1 MPPALPPLARR
12 TDRFFP
18 FYAME
23 LVKQALALEAQGRSV
38 INMSIGEPD
47 FTAPP
52 AVIEA
57 LIEAAQ
63 AGKTAYTQAFGITP
77 LREAIAHY
85 YKTEYGVEIAPE
97 RVVVTAGAS
106 AALTLAACALVNPG
120 DKVLLSD
127 PTYPCNSQYIN
138 AFDGV
143 PTLIP
148 VSPETRFQLTAE
160 LIDAHWSEGV
170 RGTLIA
176 SPANPTGT
184 SIPFEELGKIIETV
198 RAKGGFTIVD
208 EIYLGLTYDGH
219 ARSALEYG
227 DDIIVSNSFSK
238 FFNMTGWRLGWLI
251 VPPAFVS
258 IFEKLAQH
266 LFICPSALA
275 QHAALACFT
284 PESMAIYHQR
294 KDEFRARRNYIVP
307 ALKALGFGVPVE
319 PDGAFYVYLDC
330 SAFSTDSTHFAH
342 HMLQEIGVAMTPGL
356 DFGVDAPE
364 RYLRLSYATQMDQL
378 RDAVERM
385 RVWLPT
391 QRLGEGR

>member
-1 MPPALPPLARR
+1 MSPALPPLANR

-23 LVKQALALEAQGRSV
+23 LVKQAAALEVQGRSI

-52 AVIEA
+52 AVVEA
-57 LIEAAQ
+57 LIEAAK
-63 AGKTAYTQAFGITP
+63 AGKSAYTHAFGIAP
-77 LREAIAHY
+77 LREAISRY
-85 YKTEYGVEIAPE
+85 YKSEYGVDVAPE

-120 DKVLLSD
+120 DRVLLSD

-138 AFDGV
+138 AFDGL

-148 VSPETRFQLTAE
+148 VGPETRFQLTAD
-160 LIDAHWSEGV
+160 LIEANWSEGV

-198 RAKGGFTIVD
+198 RAKGGFSIVD
-208 EIYLGLTYDGH
+208 EIYLGLSYDGE
-219 ARSALEYG
+219 ARTALEYG

-238 FFNMTGWRLGWLI
+238 FFSMTGWRLGWLI

-258 IFEKLAQH
+258 TFEKLAQH

-284 PESMAIYHQR
+284 PESMNIYRQR
-294 KDEFRARRNYIVP
+294 KDEFKSRRDYIVP
-307 ALKALGFGVPVE
+307 ALKALGFGVPVD

-330 SAFSTDSTHFAH
+330 SAFSTDSSHFAH

-356 DFGVDAPE
+356 DFGMAEPQ
-364 RYLRLSYATQMDQL
+364 RYLRLSYATHLDRL
-378 RDAVERM
+378 REAVERM
-385 RVWLPT
+385 RVWLPS
-391 QRLGEGR
+391 QRIG

>member
-1 MPPALPPLARR
+1 MTTALPPLASR
-12 TDRFFP
+12 TDRFLP

-23 LVKQALALEAQGRSV
+23 LVKQATALEAQGRSI

-52 AVIEA
+52 AVVEA
-57 LIEAAQ
+57 LIEAAK

-77 LREAIAHY
+77 LRQAIADY
-85 YKTEYGVEIAPE
+85 YKTEYGVDIAPE

-148 VSPETRFQLTAE
+148 VGPETRFQLTAD
-160 LIDAHWSEGV
+160 LIETNWTDGV

-184 SIPFEELGKIIETV
+184 SIPFEELGKIIAGV

-208 EIYLGLTYDGH
+208 EIYLGLTYDGE
-219 ARSALEYG
+219 ARTALEYG
-227 DDIIVSNSFSK
+227 DNIIVSNSFSK

-258 IFEKLAQH
+258 TFEKLAQH

-284 PESMAIYHQR
+284 PESMAIYR
-294 KDEFRARRNYIVP
+294 SRREELRARRDYIVP

-330 SAFSTDSTHFAH
+330 SAFSRDSTRFAH
-342 HMLQEIGVAMTPGL
+342 HMLQEIGVALTPGL
-356 DFGVDAPE
+356 DFGLDQPQ
-364 RYLRLSYATQMDQL
+364 RYMRLSYATSLDKM
-378 RDAVERM
+378 REAVERM

-391 QRLGEGR
+391 QKIG

>member
-1 MPPALPPLARR
+1 MTTALPPLASR

-23 LVKQALALEAQGRSV
+23 LVKQAVALEAQGRSI

-52 AVIEA
+52 AVVAA
-57 LIEAAQ
+57 LIEAAK

-77 LREAIAHY
+77 LREAIARY
-85 YKTEYGVEIAPE
+85 YKSEYGVDIAPE

-120 DKVLLSD
+120 DRVLLSD

-148 VSPETRFQLTAE
+148 VGPETRFQLTAD
-160 LIDAHWSEGV
+160 LIEAYWSEGV

-184 SIPFEELGKIIETV
+184 SIPFEELGKIIKAV

-208 EIYLGLTYDGH
+208 EIYLGLSYDGE

-251 VPPAFVS
+251 VPPAFVAT
-258 IFEKLAQH
+258 FEKLAQH

-284 PESMAIYHQR
+284 PESMDIYRQR
-294 KDEFRARRNYIVP
+294 KDEFKARRDYIVP

-330 SAFSTDSTHFAH
+330 SVFSTDSTHFAH

-356 DFGVDAPE
+356 DFGVAEPQ
-364 RYLRLSYATQMDQL
+364 RYLRLSYATHLDRL
-378 RDAVERM
+378 REAVERM
-385 RVWLPT
+385 RAWLPS
-391 QRLGEGR
+391 QRIG

>member
-1 MPPALPPLARR
+1 MIPALPPLANR
-12 TDRFFP
+12 TDRFLP

-23 LVKQALALEAQGRSV
+23 LVKQAAALEAQGHSI

-52 AVIEA
+52 AVVAA
-57 LIEAAQ
+57 LIEAAT
-63 AGKTAYTQAFGITP
+63 AGKTAYTQAFGIAP

-85 YKTEYGVEIAPE
+85 YKSEYGVDVAPE

-120 DKVLLSD
+120 DRVLLSD

-148 VSPETRFQLTAE
+148 VGPETRFQLTAD
-160 LIDAHWSEGV
+160 LIEANWSEGV

-184 SIPFEELGKIIETV
+184 SIPFEELGKIIGAV

-208 EIYLGLTYDGH
+208 EIYLGLSYDGE

-258 IFEKLAQH
+258 TFEKLAQH

-284 PESMAIYHQR
+284 PGTMAIYRQR
-294 KDEFRARRNYIVP
+294 KDEFKARRDYIVP
-307 ALKALGFGVPVE
+307 ALKALGFGVPVD

-330 SAFSTDSTHFAH
+330 SAFSTDSSHFAH

-356 DFGVDAPE
+356 DFGVAEPHC
-364 RYLRLSYATQMDQL
+364 YLRLSYATHLDRL
-378 RDAVERM
+378 REAVERM
-385 RVWLPT
+385 RVWLPS
-391 QRLGEGR
+391 QRIG

>member
-1 MPPALPPLARR
+1 MSPALPPLANR

-23 LVKQALALEAQGRSV
+23 LVKQAAALEAQGRSI

-52 AVIEA
+52 AVVEA
-57 LIEAAQ
+57 LIEAAK
-63 AGKTAYTQAFGITP
+63 AGKSAYTHAFGIAP
-77 LREAIAHY
+77 LREAISRY
-85 YKTEYGVEIAPE
+85 YKSEYGVDVAPE

-120 DKVLLSD
+120 DRVLLSD

-148 VSPETRFQLTAE
+148 VGPETRFQLTAD
-160 LIDAHWSEGV
+160 LIEANWSQGV

-198 RAKGGFTIVD
+198 RAKGGFSIVD
-208 EIYLGLTYDGH
+208 EIYLGLSYDGE
-219 ARSALEYG
+219 ARTALEYG

-238 FFNMTGWRLGWLI
+238 FFSMTGWRLGWLI

-258 IFEKLAQH
+258 TFEKLAQH

-284 PESMAIYHQR
+284 PESMNIYRQR
-294 KDEFRARRNYIVP
+294 KDEFKSRRDYIVP
-307 ALKALGFGVPVE
+307 ALKALGFGVPVD

-330 SAFSTDSTHFAH
+330 SAFSTDSSHFAH

-356 DFGVDAPE
+356 DFGMAEPQ
-364 RYLRLSYATQMDQL
+364 RYLRLSYATHLDRL
-378 RDAVERM
+378 SEAVERM
-385 RVWLPT
+385 RVWLPS
-391 QRLGEGR
+391 QRIG